1 VKYAQHKYSVST
13 MNSPPKPSLGFC
25 LTGWLQPGERYHQM
39 SHSYSG
45 LVRTRAPNIL
55 EMYTM
60 AEIEE
65 WIYSHR
71 DFIHFNL
78 STEQFEELNS
88 MVELKAVTSST
99 PPKDAANLELTR
111 NSAEYRGS
119 DILRPPTPPPR
130 EN

>member
-1 VKYAQHKYSVST
+1 MDRHFI
-13 MNSPPKPSLGFC
+13 MNPPKPSLGFC

-39 SHSYSG
+39 SHSYGG

-60 AEIEE
+60 DEIKE

-78 STEQFEELNS
+78 SKEQFEELNR
-88 MVELKAVTSST
+88 MIELNAV
-99 PPKDAANLELTR
+99 PPPSDAENGDVME
-111 NSAEYRGS
+111 
-119 DILRPPTPPPR
+119 LRPPTPPPR

>member
-1 VKYAQHKYSVST
+1 

-39 SHSYSG
+39 SHSYGG

-60 AEIEE
+60 AGIEE

-78 STEQFEELNS
+78 SKEQFEELNS
-88 MVELKAVTSST
+88 MVELKAVPSS
-99 PPKDAANLELTR
+99 PHKDDANLELTWH
-111 NSAEYRGS
+111 SAEYRGS
-119 DILRPPTPPPR
+119 DILRPPTPPLR